1 MKNINSIFFSKYT
14 RVLINGNECIVGNI
28 AFDGRWIKMSHSL
41 YKDLVQKSQNNISL
55 LSEKEKKYINAF
67 REVGICID
75 NAEKDELQ
83 LYPSDITIEITTQ
96 CNLACKHCS
105 YSFGGKKYREMPI
118 DMIKAISKWSEDNK
132 VKRILLTGGEPFCR
146 KDIVDVCKVIKQNF
160 TGSLEIITN
169 GTLVTDEYIELIMR
183 YIHALHIS
191 LDGYD
196 ENSVSMIR
204 GKGVYNKV
212 IALINK
218 LKMCGYERITLSCVS
233 VGDDNSEIIKFKEL
247 SERLHIKP
255 VIRQLNIKGRA
266 EENFAEDP
274 MELRIMHN
282 LTEKGLTF
290 KCLCNHQYRSIF
302 INTYGIVFSCAALRE
317 EELGIGSFIV
327 SEHKIHIDGLFA
339 KPIVDK
345 IAPCQN
351 CNVRYF
357 CADTCISRNNVIY

>member
-169 GTLVTDEYIELIMR
+169 GTLVTDEYIELIMK

-290 KCLCNHQYRSIF
+290 KCLCNHQYRSILL
-302 INTYGIVFSCAALRE
+302 ILME
-317 EELGIGSFIV
+317 
-327 SEHKIHIDGLFA
+327 
-339 KPIVDK
+339 
-345 IAPCQN
+345 
-351 CNVRYF
+351 
-357 CADTCISRNNVIY
+357 